1 MKLIPLAL
9 ILSVCM
15 TPAVATAQETAP
27 ETEEAPSLMERGARL
42 FMRGLM
48 EEMGPTLKELEGLAQ
63 DVSPAMKNFAR
74 NMGPAL
80 RDLMTEIEDWSVY
93 DAPEILPNGDILI
106 RRKPDAAPMDRPLK
120 DGEIEL

>member
-9 ILSVCM
+9 ILSICLS
-15 TPAVATAQETAP
+15 PVAGTAQEAAP
-27 ETEEAPSLMERGARL
+27 ESEEGPSLMERGARL
-42 FMRGLM
+42 FMRGIM

-63 DVSPAMKNFAR
+63 DVTPAMENFVR

-80 RDLMTEIEDWSVY
+80 RDLITEVEDWSVY

-106 RRKPDAAPMDRPLK
+106 RRKPEAGPMDRPLQ